1 MIRAIGS
8 KIGAIRWNLWRSL
21 VTDYRKRVF
30 ERAAICRNF
39 EEYVFNGIRNK
50 LFKFPI
56 YLSAGQ
62 EYISAS
68 ISECMGEKNINPNIF
83 IQHRG
88 HSTYLSFDAPMEKL
102 IDELLGRRTG
112 CANGMGGSA
121 SIHSKEKN
129 IFGHDG
135 LMGSQV
141 PIAVGHC
148 YRTRMPTIVYMG
160 DASAEEDYVLG
171 ALGWASTKN
180 LPILFVVEDNNLSI
194 LTEKRVRRNWE
205 MHDVANA
212 FNMVGKNISD
222 DPIEIRESLKGVFEK
237 PMLLNINTHRKFW
250 HSGAGID
257 DENIFDRYENEK
269 ESLGQPAIDIHI
281 NAKQIVEEAWK
292 RQLEIQ

>member
-1 MIRAIGS
+1 MNYRTNVFKSA
-8 KIGAIRWNLWRSL
+8 SL
-21 VTDYRKRVF
+21 
-30 ERAAICRNF
+30 CRNF
-39 EEYVFNGIRNK
+39 ELFVFEGIQK
-50 LFKFPI
+50 KMFKFPI

-68 ISECMGEKNINPNIF
+68 IAEIMSEMNINPNVF

-88 HSTYLSFDAPMEKL
+88 HSTYLSYDAPVEQL
-102 IDELLGRRTG
+102 IDELLGRKTG
-112 CANGMGGSA
+112 CAYGMGGSA

-148 YRTRMPTIVYMG
+148 YRTQQPTIVHMG

-171 ALGWASTKN
+171 ALGWASTKK

-194 LTEKRVRRNWE
+194 LTEKKVRRNWE
-205 MHDVANA
+205 MHDVAKA
-212 FNMVGKNISD
+212 FNMKAFDIKD
-222 DPIEIRESLKGVFEK
+222 DPFEIKGALKDVFSG
-237 PMLLNINTHRKFW
+237 PILINVNTHRKFW

-257 DENIFDRYENEK
+257 DINTFDRYESERK
-269 ESLGQPAIDIHI
+269 DIGILADKIDTEMKKRVESLWQ
-281 NAKQIVEEAWK
+281 K
-292 RQLEIQ
+292 QLEIL